1 MYVEMGGDGF
11 YSACVVPYL
20 EPVFQNHECYKEIYT
35 KGMCPVAEDLQK
47 KIMQFKTNYRSLAEA
62 QKKANILRKLILK
75 IEYEK

>member
-1 MYVEMGGDGF
+1 MGGAGF
-11 YSACVVPYL
+11 YSARVVPYL

-47 KIMQFKTNYRSLAEA
+47 KIKKIKNNNISLAEA